1 MTYSAVEVT
10 VDEKQNEKLTDA
22 IKENKPLSVKV
33 IISNQLSK
41 KSVLFTP
48 SQIKKIERARLIGRN
63 SISIRMS
70 RKQVQANTQHKGGF
84 IWGLI
89 SRLAP
94 AILGGIASGL
104 ASKAVS
110 GKGVYCQKGNI
121 CAEVKPVKAGGLY
134 LSPHPH
140 LRTQGDGIYVCD
152 GVGVR
157 KEGRG
162 LLLGENSPFKN
173 IPLLGLLL

>member
-10 VDEKQNEKLTDA
+10 VDEKQNENLRDA
-22 IKENKPLSVKV
+22 IRENKPLSVKV
-33 IISNQLSK
+33 IVSNQLNK
-41 KSVLFTP
+41 KTVLFTP
-48 SQIKKIERARLIGRN
+48 SQIKKIERARLIGKN

-94 AILGGIASGL
+94 AVLGGIASGL

-110 GKGVYCQKGNI
+110 GQGIYCQKGKV
-121 CAEVKPVKAGGLY
+121 CAEIKPVKAGGLY

-140 LRTQGDGIYVCD
+140 LNTQGDGIYVCD
-152 GVGVR
+152 GFGAR
-157 KEGRG
+157 KEGKG

>member
-10 VDEKQNEKLTDA
+10 VDEKQNEKLRDA
-22 IKENKPLSVKV
+22 IRENKPLSVKV
-33 IISNQLSK
+33 IVSNQLNK
-41 KSVLFTP
+41 KTVLFTP
-48 SQIKKIERARLIGRN
+48 SQIKKIERARLIGKN

-94 AILGGIASGL
+94 AVLGGIASGL

-110 GKGVYCQKGNI
+110 GQGIYCQKGKV
-121 CAEVKPVKAGGLY
+121 CAEIKPVKAGGLY

-140 LRTQGDGIYVCD
+140 LNTQGDGIYVCD
-152 GVGVR
+152 GFEAR
-157 KEGRG
+157 KEGKG

-173 IPLLGLLL
+173 VPLLGLLL

>member
-10 VDEKQNEKLTDA
+10 VDEKQNENLRDA
-22 IKENKPLSVKV
+22 IRENKPLSVKV
-33 IISNQLSK
+33 IVSNQLNK
-41 KSVLFTP
+41 KTVLFTP
-48 SQIKKIERARLIGRN
+48 SQIKKIERARLIGKN

-94 AILGGIASGL
+94 AVLGGIASGL

-110 GKGVYCQKGNI
+110 GQGIYCQKGKV
-121 CAEVKPVKAGGLY
+121 CAEIKPVKAGGLY

-140 LRTQGDGIYVCD
+140 LNTQGDGIYVCD
-152 GVGVR
+152 SFGTR
-157 KEGRG
+157 KEGKG

>member
-84 IWGLI
+84 IW
-89 SRLAP
+89 RL
-94 AILGGIASGL
+94 G
-104 ASKAVS
+104 
-110 GKGVYCQKGNI
+110 
-121 CAEVKPVKAGGLY
+121 
-134 LSPHPH
+134 
-140 LRTQGDGIYVCD
+140 
-152 GVGVR
+152 
-157 KEGRG
+157 
-162 LLLGENSPFKN
+162 
-173 IPLLGLLL
+173 